1 MAKEPINRDLITR
14 LLKEGATGKQR
25 DIYDD
30 QINGFGV
37 LIMLARNRPVNWCL
51 NRSGVRI
58 FRPTALP
65 SAC

>member
-37 LIMLARNRPVNWCL
+37 LIMPRGKKPARELA
-51 NRSGVRI
+51 
-58 FRPTALP
+58 
-65 SAC
+65 